1 MKEMEAMAA
10 KKNPVGRFGT
20 HEELSDLAAFLVS
33 DMSGYINGEQ
43 ITMDGGALLQGAG
56 SFNYLGD
63 MLTDEMW
70 QAIKP
75 KKSQSQNQPGR

>member
-1 MKEMEAMAA
+1 
-10 KKNPVGRFGT
+10 
-20 HEELSDLAAFLVS
+20 
-33 DMSGYINGEQ
+33 MSGYINGEQ
-43 ITMDGGALLQGAG
+43 ITMDGGAMLQGAG

-75 KKSQSQNQPGR
+75 KKKS